1 MPTAGVLAAAA
12 VAALLIVGA
21 AKAVHGVKRVS
32 HQVGCLAKT
41 GHKCPVQAEK

>member
-12 VAALLIVGA
+12 VAAILIVGA
-21 AKAVHGVKRVS
+21 AKTAHGVKRIS

-41 GHKCPVQAEK
+41 GHKCPVQAK